1 MSISTRLGAALAL
14 ALTCSG
20 LGGCRDAS
28 TEAGAL
34 GDESLSVSVLL
45 PESSPRFS
53 LQALDDIASPA
64 GVLVVEVDQ
73 TARARL
79 LGLSTSDGLQALESP
94 GMSADALVAHGA
106 AQAKEVNGGAP
117 PDVVLLVD
125 RHCRGSF
132 ALEIVQSLRPD
143 IFEVRS
149 LSLGFGPASKPRLL
163 PLACGVDDQVRQN
176 IGALI
181 ISEEGA
187 QYLSSR
193 NDPAF
198 RYGISEA
205 GSFLRTSG
213 EEGMVTLVSEP
224 PVSWGRVAAVLLELL
239 EAGGLDDRQLFLELH
254 GLGWGL
260 APVAAH

>member
-1 MSISTRLGAALAL
+1 MAINQRLVAAFAL
-14 ALTCSG
+14 VLTCSG

-28 TEAGAL
+28 TEAAAS
-34 GDESLSVSVLL
+34 GDDSPAVSVLL

-53 LQALDDIASPA
+53 LEALEDIAWPA
-64 GVLVVEVDQ
+64 GVLIVEVDQ

-94 GMSADALVAHGA
+94 DMSADALVAHGA
-106 AQAKEVNGGAP
+106 LQAKEANGGAP

-125 RHCRGSF
+125 RRCRGSF
-132 ALEIVQSLRPD
+132 ALQIVQSLRPD

-149 LSLGFGPASKPRLL
+149 LSLGFGPASNPVLL
-163 PLACGVDDQVRQN
+163 PVACGVDDQIRQN
-176 IGALI
+176 LGALI

-187 QYLSSR
+187 RYLSWR

-198 RYGISEA
+198 RYGVSEA
-205 GSFLRTSG
+205 GSFLRASG
-213 EEGMVTLVSEP
+213 EAGMVTLVPEP

-239 EAGGLDDRQLFLELH
+239 DASGLDDRQLFLELH

-260 APVAAH
+260 VPVAAH